1 MSPQERKHILLLD
14 IRSASDVNDEVTK
27 ILPTAGGRR
36 REREKEERRCIIT
49 SCQCF
54 LLIQLYSALVRFSH
68 IPHTQGATPLALYLK
83 LSPMTW
89 SQSHIW

>member
-27 ILPTAGGRR
+27 ILPTAGGRK

-54 LLIQLYSALVRFSH
+54 LLIQLYPHRSGFHTYL
-68 IPHTQGATPLALYLK
+68 IPKGWQLH
-83 LSPMTW
+83 
-89 SQSHIW
+89 